1 MFDIMVGMINM
12 TVLVA
17 LICIGVIIK
26 QSPVFDKVANE
37 YIPLILFICG
47 VVFMFIYKG
56 VSFDNAVNGMVTAF
70 VATGMYEHARSVILK
85 GIIDKL
91 FPNIEEEE

>member
-26 QSPVFDKVANE
+26 QSPIFDKVANE

-47 VVFMFIYKG
+47 IVFMFIYKG

-70 VATGMYEHARSVILK
+70 VATGVYEHARSVLIK
-85 GIIDKL
+85 GFINKL
-91 FPNIEEEE
+91 IPKDIIEE

>member
-26 QSPVFDKVANE
+26 QSPIFDKVANE
-37 YIPLILFICG
+37 YIPLILL
-47 VVFMFIYKG
+47 VFCSHGTPQK
-56 VSFDNAVNGMVTAF
+56 
-70 VATGMYEHARSVILK
+70 
-85 GIIDKL
+85 IIS
-91 FPNIEEEE
+91 I